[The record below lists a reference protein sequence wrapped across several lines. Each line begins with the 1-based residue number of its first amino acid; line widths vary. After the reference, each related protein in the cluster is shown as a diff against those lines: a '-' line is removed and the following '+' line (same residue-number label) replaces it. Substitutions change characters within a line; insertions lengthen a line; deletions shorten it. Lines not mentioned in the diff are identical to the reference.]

1 MLLLHLKLNN
11 LQLDHYKIHVSLVMT
26 LKAILVYHKSM
37 SVHSAVDVGYRCR
50 QIKMCDSSNLY

>member
-11 LQLDHYKIHVSLVMT
+11 LQLDHYKIYVSLEMT

-37 SVHSAVDVGYRCR
+37 SVHSAVDVGYLSA
-50 QIKMCDSSNLY
+50 KS